1 MKVRTDVRCDRS
13 RGGPGRRCMKKMTDQ
28 SGLAPHDRRMML
40 TCTFVSRAH
49 ELLLPLAASHLREM
63 CFLQRQQYL
72 HPTPRPQNQLFTVR
86 LRLRV
91 CACVSELLAKVGR
104 RLTASNRMSITKVP
118 KTKVYLKQPKTT
130 GWTFPVPN
138 QLTF

>member
-1 MKVRTDVRCDRS
+1 MLYDTHQQHRGHGQHHEATHRRTRALAREGANGCERDRS
-13 RGGPGRRCMKKMTDQ
+13 RGGPGRRCMKKNTGQ
-28 SGLAPHDRRMML
+28 SDLAPHVRRMML

-104 RLTASNRMSITKVP
+104 RLTAAVIAR
-118 KTKVYLKQPKTT
+118 
-130 GWTFPVPN
+130 
-138 QLTF
+138 